1 MGVFQSYKLL
11 LGSHEV
17 DKVGI
22 FPATY
27 VEFADKSAVAATPP
41 KPSYRRSMALSSVS
55 AIPNKDGE
63 LEEPLLGGY
72 RPPSSTVGSQQ
83 KSRACCGVTIP
94 PLPFTK
100 SS

>member
-1 MGVFQSYKLL
+1 MMGGGRGKLGVFQSYKLL

-55 AIPNKDGE
+55 AIPNK
-63 LEEPLLGGY
+63 
-72 RPPSSTVGSQQ
+72 VH
-83 KSRACCGVTIP
+83 SRFNANV
-94 PLPFTK
+94 
-100 SS
+100 